1 MSEWKEATIGEL
13 AEKIAMGP
21 FGSNIKIE
29 TFKPYGIPII
39 SGTHL
44 CETRMRDKDF
54 NFISKEHAD
63 RLANS
68 NVFRGD
74 VIFTHA
80 GNIGQVSFIPK
91 NSKYERY
98 IISQRQ
104 FYLRCN
110 SNVLDY
116 EYITYYFKSPYGQYQ
131 LLANANQTGV
141 PSLAQP
147 VSYLKSIKIL
157 LPPLPEQRAIASV
170 LSSLDD
176 KIDLLHRENK
186 TLEAMAETLFRQW
199 FIEEAKD
206 EWEEKSLKD
215 IYIFE
220 KGFEPGSENYLETE
234 EEDAIRFIR
243 VGDMLSHTPSVYIKK
258 SLAKS
263 ICSADDLLMSF
274 DGTPGRLNFGI
285 EGAYSSGIR
294 RIYSLNPVYDN
305 LGLKYLIFKSKHI
318 QDTVN
323 AHSSGTVILHASSSI
338 DELTFSFP
346 DERKLE
352 EFNEMITPIFSKIQL
367 NKRQFRILE
376 KLRDTLLPKLMSGE
390 VRVKYVEEEMA
401 SCRA

>member
-1 MSEWKEATIGEL
+1 MSNKVPNGWKQCKLGEVATIKTGQTNSVDAVADGVYPLFDRSKDVKRSSKYLFDCEAVIVPGE
-13 AEKIAMGP
+13 G
-21 FGSNIKIE
+21 
-29 TFKPYGIPII
+29 
-39 SGTHL
+39 
-44 CETRMRDKDF
+44 KDF
-54 NFISKEHAD
+54 VPRYYKGKFDLHQRAYAVIPNEQVCDGRYCYYALLDGRSYFSLVAVGSTVMSL
-63 RLANS
+63 RLS
-68 NVFRGD
+68 TFE
-74 VIFTHA
+74 
-80 GNIGQVSFIPK
+80 SF
-91 NSKYERY
+91 
-98 IISQRQ
+98 
-104 FYLRCN
+104 
-110 SNVLDY
+110 D
-116 EYITYYFKSPYGQYQ
+116 
-131 LLANANQTGV
+131 
-141 PSLAQP
+141 
-147 VSYLKSIKIL
+147 IL

-176 KIDLLHRENK
+176 KIDLLQRENK

-390 VRVKYVEEEMA
+390 IRVKYEEEEMA

>member
-1 MSEWKEATIGEL
+1 MSNKVPNGWKQCKLGEVATIKTGQTNSVDAVADGVYPLFDRSKDVKRSSKYLFDCEAVIVPGE
-13 AEKIAMGP
+13 G
-21 FGSNIKIE
+21 
-29 TFKPYGIPII
+29 
-39 SGTHL
+39 
-44 CETRMRDKDF
+44 KDF
-54 NFISKEHAD
+54 VPRYYKGKFDLHQRAYAVIPNEQVCDGRYCYYALLDGRSYFSLVAVGSTVMSL
-63 RLANS
+63 RLS
-68 NVFRGD
+68 TFE
-74 VIFTHA
+74 
-80 GNIGQVSFIPK
+80 SF
-91 NSKYERY
+91 
-98 IISQRQ
+98 
-104 FYLRCN
+104 
-110 SNVLDY
+110 D
-116 EYITYYFKSPYGQYQ
+116 
-131 LLANANQTGV
+131 
-141 PSLAQP
+141 
-147 VSYLKSIKIL
+147 IL

-390 VRVKYVEEEMA
+390 IRVKYEEEEIS

>member
-1 MSEWKEATIGEL
+1 
-13 AEKIAMGP
+13 
-21 FGSNIKIE
+21 
-29 TFKPYGIPII
+29 
-39 SGTHL
+39 
-44 CETRMRDKDF
+44 
-54 NFISKEHAD
+54 
-63 RLANS
+63 
-68 NVFRGD
+68 
-74 VIFTHA
+74 
-80 GNIGQVSFIPK
+80 
-91 NSKYERY
+91 
-98 IISQRQ
+98 
-104 FYLRCN
+104 
-110 SNVLDY
+110 
-116 EYITYYFKSPYGQYQ
+116 
-131 LLANANQTGV
+131 LLQ
-141 PSLAQP
+141 
-147 VSYLKSIKIL
+147 
-157 LPPLPEQRAIASV
+157 
-170 LSSLDD
+170 
-176 KIDLLHRENK
+176 RENK

-243 VGDMLSHTPSVYIKK
+243 VGDMLSHTPSAYIKK

-390 VRVKYVEEEMA
+390 IRVKYEEEEMA

>member
-1 MSEWKEATIGEL
+1 MSNKVPNGWKECKLGEVATIKTGQTNSVDAVADGVYPLFDRSKDVKRSSKYLFDCEAVIVPGE
-13 AEKIAMGP
+13 G
-21 FGSNIKIE
+21 
-29 TFKPYGIPII
+29 
-39 SGTHL
+39 
-44 CETRMRDKDF
+44 KDF
-54 NFISKEHAD
+54 VPRYYKGKFDLHQRAYAVIPNEQVCDGRYCYYALLDGRSYFSLVAVGSTVMSL
-63 RLANS
+63 RLS
-68 NVFRGD
+68 TFE
-74 VIFTHA
+74 
-80 GNIGQVSFIPK
+80 SF
-91 NSKYERY
+91 
-98 IISQRQ
+98 
-104 FYLRCN
+104 
-110 SNVLDY
+110 D
-116 EYITYYFKSPYGQYQ
+116 
-131 LLANANQTGV
+131 
-141 PSLAQP
+141 
-147 VSYLKSIKIL
+147 IL

-176 KIDLLHRENK
+176 KIDLLQRENK

-390 VRVKYVEEEMA
+390 IRVKYEEEEIS

>member
-1 MSEWKEATIGEL
+1 MSNKVPNGWKQCKLGEVATIKTGQTNSVDAVADGVYPLFDRSKDVKRSSKYLFDCEAVIVPGE
-13 AEKIAMGP
+13 G
-21 FGSNIKIE
+21 
-29 TFKPYGIPII
+29 
-39 SGTHL
+39 
-44 CETRMRDKDF
+44 KDF
-54 NFISKEHAD
+54 VPRYYKGKFDLHQRAYAVIPNEQVCDGRYCYYALLDGRSYFSLVAVGSTVMSL
-63 RLANS
+63 RLS
-68 NVFRGD
+68 TFE
-74 VIFTHA
+74 
-80 GNIGQVSFIPK
+80 SF
-91 NSKYERY
+91 
-98 IISQRQ
+98 
-104 FYLRCN
+104 
-110 SNVLDY
+110 D
-116 EYITYYFKSPYGQYQ
+116 
-131 LLANANQTGV
+131 
-141 PSLAQP
+141 
-147 VSYLKSIKIL
+147 IL

-176 KIDLLHRENK
+176 KIDLLQRENK

-390 VRVKYVEEEMA
+390 IRVKYEEEEIS

>member
-1 MSEWKEATIGEL
+1 MSNKVPNGWKECKLGEVVYL
-13 AEKIAMGP
+13 NQRIIDSTYEYQNIVYLDT
-21 FGSNIKIE
+21 GSITRGRITDIKEYKLSEAPSRAKRPVKHNDIVYS
-29 TFKPYGIPII
+29 TVRPIQRHYGIINNPPDNMVVSTGFVVIEAI
-39 SGTHL
+39 ES
-44 CETRMRDKDF
+44 MVDPF
-54 NFISKEHAD
+54 FI
-63 RLANS
+63 
-68 NVFRGD
+68 
-74 VIFTHA
+74 
-80 GNIGQVSFIPK
+80 
-91 NSKYERY
+91 
-98 IISQRQ
+98 
-104 FYLRCN
+104 
-110 SNVLDY
+110 
-116 EYITYYFKSPYGQYQ
+116 YYFLTLDEIVEILDIIAEASTSAY
-131 LLANANQTGV
+131 
-141 PSLAQP
+141 PSFRPSDLEN
-147 VSYLKSIKIL
+147 LNIL

-390 VRVKYVEEEMA
+390 IRVKYEEEEIS

>member
-1 MSEWKEATIGEL
+1 MSDKVPNGWKECRLEEVAKIVGGGTPKTDVDEYWNGDIPWITPKDLSNFNGRYISKGERNISEKGLVNSSAKLLPPGTILLTSRAPVGYLAIAENEITTNQGFRSLVPLNNIDNIFLFYLLKNNIEYLKSQATGTTFGEL
-13 AEKIAMGP
+13 A
-21 FGSNIKIE
+21 GS
-29 TFKPYGIPII
+29 
-39 SGTHL
+39 
-44 CETRMRDKDF
+44 
-54 NFISKEHAD
+54 
-63 RLANS
+63 
-68 NVFRGD
+68 V
-74 VIFTHA
+74 
-80 GNIGQVSFIPK
+80 
-91 NSKYERY
+91 
-98 IISQRQ
+98 
-104 FYLRCN
+104 
-110 SNVLDY
+110 
-116 EYITYYFKSPYGQYQ
+116 
-131 LLANANQTGV
+131 
-141 PSLAQP
+141 
-147 VSYLKSIKIL
+147 LKSL
-157 LPPLPEQRAIASV
+157 VFLFPPLPEQRAIASV

-352 EFNEMITPIFSKIQL
+352 EFNEMITPIFSKMQL

>member
-1 MSEWKEATIGEL
+1 RSKDVKRSSKYLFDCEAVIVPGE
-13 AEKIAMGP
+13 G
-21 FGSNIKIE
+21 
-29 TFKPYGIPII
+29 
-39 SGTHL
+39 
-44 CETRMRDKDF
+44 KDF
-54 NFISKEHAD
+54 VPRYYKGKFDLHQRAYAVIPNEQVCDGRYCYYALLDGRSYFSLVAVGSTVMSL
-63 RLANS
+63 RLS
-68 NVFRGD
+68 TFE
-74 VIFTHA
+74 
-80 GNIGQVSFIPK
+80 SF
-91 NSKYERY
+91 
-98 IISQRQ
+98 
-104 FYLRCN
+104 
-110 SNVLDY
+110 D
-116 EYITYYFKSPYGQYQ
+116 
-131 LLANANQTGV
+131 
-141 PSLAQP
+141 
-147 VSYLKSIKIL
+147 IL

-352 EFNEMITPIFSKIQL
+352 EFNEMITPIFSKMQL

>member
-1 MSEWKEATIGEL
+1 MNRWQRRVKANNIPEGWTECKLRDIADIKMGQSPKSESYNNSGEGL
-13 AEKIAMGP
+13 PFLQGSRT
-21 FGSNIKIE
+21 FGSRYPLIDTYCTDPKRIANKGEILFSVRAPVGDINIAYRKICI
-29 TFKPYGIPII
+29 GR
-39 SGTHL
+39 G
-44 CETRMRDKDF
+44 
-54 NFISKEHAD
+54 
-63 RLANS
+63 LASLN
-68 NVFRGD
+68 
-74 VIFTHA
+74 A
-80 GNIGQVSFIPK
+80 K
-91 NSKYERY
+91 N
-98 IISQRQ
+98 QQ
-104 FYLRCN
+104 NLFLFYLLHFIKDDIIN
-110 SNVLDY
+110 LGNGTVFESVN
-116 EYITYYFKSPYGQYQ
+116 KSD
-131 LLANANQTGV
+131 LE
-141 PSLAQP
+141 S
-147 VSYLKSIKIL
+147 VSIL

-170 LSSLDD
+170 LSSIDD
-176 KIDLLHRENK
+176 KIDLLQRENK

-390 VRVKYVEEEMA
+390 VRVDLCQ
-401 SCRA
+401 S

>member
-1 MSEWKEATIGEL
+1 MSNKVPNGWKECKLGDVCSINMGQSPSSEYYNKSGDGLPFLQGNRTFGRRFPTIDVYCTNPV
-13 AEKIAMGP
+13 KIANKGDILFSVRAP
-21 FGSNIKIE
+21 VGEINIANEQVCIGRGLASLRANVGDNSFLFYLLCHLKDEILSAESGTVFGS
-29 TFKPYGIPII
+29 
-39 SGTHL
+39 
-44 CETRMRDKDF
+44 
-54 NFISKEHAD
+54 ISKQDLEE
-63 RLANS
+63 
-68 NVFRGD
+68 
-74 VIFTHA
+74 I
-80 GNIGQVSFIPK
+80 K
-91 NSKYERY
+91 
-98 IISQRQ
+98 
-104 FYLRCN
+104 
-110 SNVLDY
+110 
-116 EYITYYFKSPYGQYQ
+116 
-131 LLANANQTGV
+131 V
-141 PSLAQP
+141 PF
-147 VSYLKSIKIL
+147 
-157 LPPLPEQRAIASV
+157 PPLPEQRAIASV

-243 VGDMLSHTPSVYIKK
+243 VGDMLSHTPSAYIKK

-390 VRVKYVEEEMA
+390 IRVKYEEEEIS